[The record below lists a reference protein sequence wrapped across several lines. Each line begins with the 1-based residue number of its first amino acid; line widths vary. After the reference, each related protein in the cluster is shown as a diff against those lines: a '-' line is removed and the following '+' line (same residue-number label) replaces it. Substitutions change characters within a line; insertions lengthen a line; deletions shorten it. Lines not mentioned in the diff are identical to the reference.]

1 MLTSGNRTMTP
12 WQAVWYVLGVV
23 TYPVAVGLVGLGCI
37 RLGMSGEAAF
47 CVAMFGLPFVW
58 LPLHQLLMR
67 EAERRS
73 RITIPLKVETDAPT
87 VLLETRPL
95 IR

>member
-1 MLTSGNRTMTP
+1 MTP
-12 WQAVWYVLGVV
+12 WQALWYVLGVV
-23 TYPVAVGLVGLGCI
+23 IYPVAVGLVGLGCI
-37 RLGMSGEAAF
+37 ELGMSGEVAF

-58 LPLHQLLMR
+58 LPLHHLLMR

-73 RITIPLKVETDAPT
+73 RITIPLKIKVETDAPV